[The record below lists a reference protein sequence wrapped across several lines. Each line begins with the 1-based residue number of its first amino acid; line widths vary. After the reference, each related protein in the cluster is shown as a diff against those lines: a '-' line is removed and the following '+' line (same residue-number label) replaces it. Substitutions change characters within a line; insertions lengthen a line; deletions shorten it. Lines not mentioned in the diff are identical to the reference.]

1 MFPLGIDP
9 PYLGWSDV
17 ESTNKY
23 WMHNVIEIDNNL
35 SSDPNLN
42 NVYRSPTISAIE
54 NKSSVFK
61 EFTLSYLYS
70 NNLIYYGTS
79 IKRNVIQISNT
90 SNVYYFIADYLDATN
105 LLGDFRGIN

>member
-1 MFPLGIDP
+1 MPHIKLNQGLRRIE
-9 PYLGWSDV
+9 V
-17 ESTNKY
+17 VK
-23 WMHNVIEIDNNL
+23 IEIDNNL

-90 SNVYYFIADYLDATN
+90 SNVSFVISF
-105 LLGDFRGIN
+105 G